1 MAMRWWRKLQ
11 HAFMFPVLWANAK
24 IKLQCNLRVCPHLW
38 LDYGLLQRYV
48 GICVSAKTSWLAQ
61 QCDSERGISAN
72 IWPSGGAKVSSTC
85 WCHYC
90 KMGVT
95 FTKARPS
102 QHPNTV
108 KKVERGGREADKEE
122 REWITHLGE
131 CKWLILMFCSGWCGA
146 RSFMSALL
154 LDCSSQKWSMLGE
167 TEERRV
173 DQSCNKAC

>member
-1 MAMRWWRKLQ
+1 MPT
-11 HAFMFPVLWANAK
+11 FVVGLWASAE
-24 IKLQCNLRVCPHLW
+24 VC
-38 LDYGLLQRYV
+38 GNM
-48 GICVSAKTSWLAQ
+48 CAKTSSLAQ

-108 KKVERGGREADKEE
+108 KGVERGGREADKEE

-131 CKWLILMFCSGWCGA
+131 CKWLILMFCGGWCWA
-146 RSFMSALL
+146 RSFMSAFI
-154 LDCSSQKWSMLGE
+154 CCWTVQARSEACW
-167 TEERRV
+167 EREKSAGWIKAVTKLVRV
-173 DQSCNKAC
+173 